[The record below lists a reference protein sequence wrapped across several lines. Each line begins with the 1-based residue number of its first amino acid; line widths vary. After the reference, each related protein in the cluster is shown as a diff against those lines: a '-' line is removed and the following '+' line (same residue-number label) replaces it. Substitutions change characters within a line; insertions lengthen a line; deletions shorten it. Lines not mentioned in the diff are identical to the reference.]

1 MRASQI
7 SIPKPS
13 SSSPSATARE
23 RLNEFLEGRRRAKEP
38 VEDLEQLEAELHA
51 LFAAAEAEAVADEL
65 ARFDVDL
72 PCVEIDGLSHRRV
85 LRCEETYMTAAGP
98 VRVMRTLYSTR
109 HDGERA
115 IPAME
120 VRAGVIGGFW
130 TPLAAKQATWVV
142 AHLTPQEGED
152 LFGRLGGMKPSK
164 SSLDRLP
171 KDVSARWEKE
181 RLKFE
186 RALRDGEQV
195 PKEAVTVAVSLDGVL
210 VPMKDDERQEKRA
223 RAEADQKLACGPAGY
238 QEVGCAT
245 LSLYD
250 AEGERLKTIRL
261 ARMPEHK
268 KASLKA
274 ALTKELDRVLAQRG
288 DLTIVAL
295 ADGAKDNWNFLD
307 WDLPPRSISIADFW
321 HVAEHLHAALAAA
334 YGENDPRCK
343 VQFEK
348 LRHLLRHDRRGAEKV
363 IRALVHVRD
372 RHRHKKKIATEL
384 NFFRK
389 NRHRMRY
396 AEWAAKGLP
405 IGSGVTEAACKTL
418 ATQRMKRSG
427 MHWRQEGGQAILTFR
442 AMAQS
447 DRFDRGWEVVATT
460 YKKHVAI
467 PGNVVSIGTAR
478 SRRQASM

>member
-13 SSSPSATARE
+13 SSPLNATARE
-23 RLNEFLEGRRRAKEP
+23 RLHEFLERRRRAKGP
-38 VEDLEQLEAELHA
+38 VEDLEQFEAELHG

-65 ARFDVDL
+65 VRFDVDL
-72 PCVEIDGLSHRRV
+72 PSVKIDGVSHRRV

-109 HDGERA
+109 QDGARA

-171 KDVSARWEKE
+171 KEVSARWEKE
-181 RLKFE
+181 RLGFE
-186 RALRDGEQV
+186 QALREEEQV
-195 PKEAVTVAVSLDGVL
+195 PKEAVTAAVSLDGVL
-210 VPMKDDERQEKRA
+210 VPMKDDEREEKRA
-223 RAEADQKLACGPAGY
+223 RAAADGKAACGPAGY

-250 AEGERLKTIRL
+250 AEGERLNTIRL

-268 KASLKA
+268 KATLKA
-274 ALTKELDRVLAQRG
+274 ALMKELDRVLAQRP

-295 ADGAKDNWNFLD
+295 ADGAKDNWAFLD
-307 WDLPPRSISIADFW
+307 WDVPSRSISIADFW

-343 VQFEK
+343 AQFEK

-363 IRALVHVRD
+363 IRALVHLRNSHP
-372 RHRHKKKIATEL
+372 RKKKIATEL
-384 NFFRK
+384 KFFRN
-389 NRHRMRY
+389 NRHRMCY

-405 IGSGVTEAACKTL
+405 IGSGVTEATCKTL

-447 DRFDRGWEVVATT
+447 DRFDRGWDLVAKT

-467 PGNVVSIGTAR
+467 PENVVPISAAR